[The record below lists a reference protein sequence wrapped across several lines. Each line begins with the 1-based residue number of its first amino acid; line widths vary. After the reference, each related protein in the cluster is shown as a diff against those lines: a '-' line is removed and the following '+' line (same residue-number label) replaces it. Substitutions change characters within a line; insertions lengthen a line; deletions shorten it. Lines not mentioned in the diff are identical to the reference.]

1 MLAPSCSC
9 YCQPAGVYVNDHSSI
24 HRDDCHSYLHCA
36 CWMCCRFGLVYGI
49 LVVLGIGTL
58 LPLNVFLT
66 EKEFFD
72 IRLHVEP
79 VQPTVANNFLSLFG
93 LVFNG
98 A

>member
-1 MLAPSCSC
+1 M
-9 YCQPAGVYVNDHSSI
+9 
-24 HRDDCHSYLHCA
+24 
-36 CWMCCRFGLVYGI
+36 YGI
-49 LVVLGIGTL
+49 LVMLGIGTL

>member
-1 MLAPSCSC
+1 VYAPCTFHTPSALCT
-9 YCQPAGVYVNDHSSI
+9 
-24 HRDDCHSYLHCA
+24 
-36 CWMCCRFGLVYGI
+36 RFGLVYGI
-49 LVVLGIGTL
+49 LVVLGVGTL

-79 VQPTVANNFLSLFG
+79 VQPLVANNFISLFG